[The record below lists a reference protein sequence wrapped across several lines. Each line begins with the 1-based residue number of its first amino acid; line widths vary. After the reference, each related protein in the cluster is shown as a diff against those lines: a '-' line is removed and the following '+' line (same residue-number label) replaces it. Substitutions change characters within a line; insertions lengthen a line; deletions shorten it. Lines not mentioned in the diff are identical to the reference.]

1 MNERRI
7 GEILAEQGALRPE
20 ALEQA
25 LRAQRELRKHER
37 LGSLLIRMGACDD
50 VAVAKAVA
58 VQAGLPYLDPVAE
71 NIEASLIWRV
81 PRELAEQH
89 QAIPLNRV
97 AAPDGSIPKGAPV
110 RVAMADP
117 RNVGAQA
124 ELQFILGSPLV
135 LTVAAP
141 SRILLAVNRHYD
153 LEPVARRL
161 LDAVPEALRVG
172 PAPRPT
178 RELGRNPL
186 GRTGPSDDE
195 GQSYV
200 QLLDFIF
207 AQAIERGVSDVHL
220 SPTPEGLRVR
230 FRVDGMLRD
239 ALQLPTWATAPLTS
253 RLKVIAGLSVYES
266 RRPQDGSLA
275 VSVGDRHIDLRVS
288 TVPGQFGE
296 TAVVRLLDPRMLQVD
311 LGSLGWDRRAL
322 AVWYRLVSQTQGLV
336 LVVGPTG
343 SGKSTTLYATINRLR
358 SESTHI
364 VTLEDPVEYR
374 VAGISQ
380 IQVHAQIGM
389 TFANGIRSLLRQDP
403 DVMVVGEIRDRES
416 AEAAVEA
423 ANTGHLVLSSVH
435 TGHAVDAVTRL
446 VDLGVAPFL
455 MGSALLGV
463 VAQRLV
469 RQVCSECSVVAEPG
483 AEDWRRLGIPAQD
496 LGPLVRRVGDGC
508 PACEYVGYRGRIG
521 VFEVMRVD
529 EELREAIHQRR
540 TDRELWA
547 IARRGGMRT
556 LLEDALSKV
565 AVGQTTLEEVARA
578 VPVDRWERGAVVA
591 DGLRLDRPPIEEEA
605 TVPTPP
611 VQPEPALPD
620 PATHP
625 SAVPESSLLPEGVL
639 LRRAEVLVVDDHEE
653 ILQLVGI
660 ALEDS
665 FDVRFARDGEEA
677 LAEVQRRPPDAM
689 VLDVMMPKLSGYDVC
704 ERVKKDPATANLPIL
719 MLSARG
725 DAAHVKQG
733 LQAGADDYLPKPFDP
748 EELELRVRAL
758 LRRAGKL

>member
-7 GEILAEQGALRPE
+7 GELLLEQGALDAE
-20 ALEQA
+20 ALERA
-25 LRAQRELRKHER
+25 VRAQRELRKHER
-37 LGSLLIRMGACDD
+37 LGALLIRMGACDD

-58 VQAGLPYLDPVAE
+58 AQAGLPYVDPVAE
-71 NIEASLIWRV
+71 GVEASLIWRV
-81 PRELAEQH
+81 PREMAEQH
-89 QAIPLNRV
+89 QAIPMHRV
-97 AAPDGSIPKGAPV
+97 PAPDGSIPKGAPV

-117 RNVGAQA
+117 RNMGAQA
-124 ELQFILGSPLV
+124 EFQFILGVPLV
-135 LTVAAP
+135 LLVAAP

-153 LEPVARRL
+153 LEPMARRL
-161 LDAVPEALRVG
+161 LDSVPEALRV
-172 PAPRPT
+172 APPSRSG
-178 RELGRNPL
+178 RELSRAL
-186 GRTGPSDDE
+186 GHRSGGEEE
-195 GQSYV
+195 GQVFV
-200 QLLDFIF
+200 QLLDFVF

-220 SPTPEGLRVR
+220 SPTPDGLRVR
-230 FRVDGMLRD
+230 YRVDGMLRD
-239 ALQLPTWATAPLTS
+239 VLQLPPWATAPLTS

-275 VSVGDRHIDLRVS
+275 VTLGERRIDLRIS

-374 VAGISQ
+374 VPGISQ

-389 TFANGIRSLLRQDP
+389 SFAAGIRSLLRQDP
-403 DVMVVGEIRDRES
+403 DVLVVGEIRDLES
-416 AEAAVEA
+416 ADAAVEA

-455 MGSALLGV
+455 VGSALLGV

-469 RQVCSECSVVAEPG
+469 RKVCAECSVLAAPG
-483 AEDWRRLGIPAQD
+483 EEDWQRLGIPPLE
-496 LGPLVRRVGDGC
+496 LGPGVRRVGDGC

-521 VFEVMRVD
+521 VFEVMRVE

-556 LLEDALSKV
+556 MLEDALDKV

-578 VPVDRWERGAVVA
+578 VPVDRWERGAVVSE
-591 DGLRLDRPPIEEEA
+591 GWRPEGVAVAVAEPQVRAPLAAEPV
-605 TVPTPP
+605 TVEVAP
-611 VQPEPALPD
+611 VSPD
-620 PATHP
+620 PATVRP
-625 SAVPESSLLPEGVL
+625 
-639 LRRAEVLVVDDHEE
+639 EVLVVDDHEE

-665 FDVRFARDGEEA
+665 FEVRFARDGEEA
-677 LAEVQRRPPDAM
+677 LAEVARKAPDAL
-689 VLDVMMPKLSGYDVC
+689 VLDVMMPKLSGYEVC
-704 ERVKKDPATANLPIL
+704 ERLKHDPATAALPIL

-725 DAAHVKQG
+725 DAAHIKQG

-758 LRRAGKL
+758 LRRAGRL

>member
-7 GEILAEQGALRPE
+7 GELLREQGAVGAE

-25 LRAQRELRKHER
+25 VRAQRELRKHER
-37 LGSLLIRMGACDD
+37 LGALLIRMGACDD

-58 VQAGLPYLDPVAE
+58 VQAGLPYVDPVAE
-71 NIEASLIWRV
+71 GIEASLIWRL
-81 PRELAEQH
+81 PREMAEQH
-89 QAIPLNRV
+89 QAIPMHRV
-97 AAPDGSIPKGAPV
+97 PAADGSIPKGAPV

-117 RNVGAQA
+117 RNMGAQA
-124 ELQFILGSPLV
+124 EFQFILGAPLV
-135 LTVAAP
+135 LVVAAP

-153 LEPVARRL
+153 LEPMARRL
-161 LDAVPEALRVG
+161 LDSVPEAMRV
-172 PAPRPT
+172 APPPRT
-178 RELGRNPL
+178 GRELSRSAGHRL
-186 GRTGPSDDE
+186 SSGEDE
-195 GQSYV
+195 GQVYV
-200 QLLDFIF
+200 QLLDFVF

-220 SPTPEGLRVR
+220 SPTPDGLRVR
-230 FRVDGMLRD
+230 YRVDGMLRD
-239 ALQLPTWATAPLTS
+239 VLQLPPWATAPLTS
-253 RLKVIAGLSVYES
+253 RLKVIAGLSVYEC

-275 VSVGDRHIDLRVS
+275 VTLGERHIDLRVS

-322 AVWYRLVSQTQGLV
+322 AVWYRLVSQAQGLV

-374 VAGISQ
+374 VPGISQ
-380 IQVHAQIGM
+380 VQVHAQIGM
-389 TFANGIRSLLRQDP
+389 SFAAGIRSLLRQDP
-403 DVMVVGEIRDRES
+403 DVMVVGEIRDHES
-416 AEAAVEA
+416 ADAAVEA

-455 MGSALLGV
+455 VGSALLGV

-469 RQVCSECSVVAEPG
+469 RQVCAECSVVSAPG
-483 AEDWRRLGIPAQD
+483 EEDWQRLGVPPLE
-496 LGPLVRRVGDGC
+496 LGPGVRRVGDGC

-556 LLEDALSKV
+556 LLEDALDKV
-565 AVGQTTLEEVARA
+565 AAGQTTLEEVARA
-578 VPVDRWERGAVVA
+578 VPVDRWERGAVISEGWRVE
-591 DGLRLDRPPIEEEA
+591 L
-605 TVPTPP
+605 
-611 VQPEPALPD
+611 
-620 PATHP
+620 P
-625 SAVPESSLLPEGVL
+625 SAGQEVAPVESAAAADAPEAVPVAVVTPSAETASRP
-639 LRRAEVLVVDDHEE
+639 EVLVVDDHEE

-665 FDVRFARDGEEA
+665 FEVRFARDGEEA
-677 LAEVQRRPPDAM
+677 LAEVARKAPAAL
-689 VLDVMMPKLSGYDVC
+689 VLDVMMPKLSGYEVC
-704 ERVKKDPATANLPIL
+704 ERLKHDPATAALPIL

-725 DAAHVKQG
+725 DAAHIKQG

-758 LRRAGKL
+758 LRRAGRGVTS